1 MLMKTYVWTRT
12 YKTLNQFNI
21 YRKTFNIYRKVT
33 ATYEITSV
41 VLNGSP
47 CCELFTE
54 VHF

>member
-21 YRKTFNIYRKVT
+21 CRKAFNIYRKVT

-41 VLNGSP
+41 VLDRSL